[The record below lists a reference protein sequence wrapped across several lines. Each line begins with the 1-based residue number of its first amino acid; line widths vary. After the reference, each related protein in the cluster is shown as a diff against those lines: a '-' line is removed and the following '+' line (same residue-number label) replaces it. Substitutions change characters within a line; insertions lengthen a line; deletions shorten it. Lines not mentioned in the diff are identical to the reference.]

1 MAGAVGKEKVPKGRK
16 EKCEEGAK
24 KKICGQDKGMVYVY
38 MKVTS

>member
-24 KKICGQDKGMVYVY
+24 KICGQDKGMVYVY
-38 MKVTS
+38 MKVAS